1 MIELIASRKGSA
13 GHIPSDSGDPNVLL
27 LIDEISGT
35 LGGGERIIL
44 QLAAQLPS
52 YGFVPQILTFSA
64 HLGGPALQ
72 HPPCSIYLLP
82 LQRTFNLKALHGAF
96 QVRAFIQQH
105 RIRIVHSFFGSADL
119 WGGLVTKLTSD
130 AKLVWALRDMGFLR
144 TGKQRLAYR
153 VLAGLPDAVFAVSE
167 SVRQHAIEVDRIL
180 PATVKTIYNG
190 VSLSRWPVVSSA
202 VNVSREFRVTTV
214 GNIRRI
220 KGHDLLVR
228 AAAIVLSKFPNV
240 IFSLIGDVLEPGYF
254 IQLKSMVEELNLT
267 SQFRFEGA
275 TADVREYL
283 SESDVFVL
291 PSRSEGFSNALIEAM
306 GASLPIVATDVGG
319 NREAVVNGING
330 FLVPAEDPEPLAAA
344 ISDLLSNPIKAQA
357 MGRSG
362 RRIAEE
368 KFTVEGMMSQI
379 ASAYRELLS

>member
-1 MIELIASRKGSA
+1 M
-13 GHIPSDSGDPNVLL
+13 
-27 LIDEISGT
+27 
-35 LGGGERIIL
+35 
-44 QLAAQLPS
+44 
-52 YGFVPQILTFSA
+52 
-64 HLGGPALQ
+64 
-72 HPPCSIYLLP
+72 
-82 LQRTFNLKALHGAF
+82 
-96 QVRAFIQQH
+96 
-105 RIRIVHSFFGSADL
+105 
-119 WGGLVTKLTSD
+119 TKLTSD

-190 VSLSRWPVVSSA
+190 VSLSRWPIVSSA
-202 VNVSREFRVTTV
+202 VNDSREFRVTTV